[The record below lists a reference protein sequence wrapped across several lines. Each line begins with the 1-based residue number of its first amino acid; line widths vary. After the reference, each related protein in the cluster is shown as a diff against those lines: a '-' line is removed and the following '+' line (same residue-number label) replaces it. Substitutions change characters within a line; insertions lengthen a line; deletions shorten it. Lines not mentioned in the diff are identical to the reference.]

1 MGGDLD
7 LVSDEALTL
16 PLYEE
21 TPFPSQKKYQWIKKF
36 FNQHYNKMHQL
47 TLKLCEYIALGLK
60 KDRNFFRDWFEN
72 DSMSTLRSVHLLP
85 RTAGVVDCTKL
96 DTKTLKLTTPEH
108 CDSGFITLLST
119 LGYPGLQ
126 VLIDGEFKDV
136 KPIYNQMVV
145 NLGNILQRITNY

>member
-1 MGGDLD
+1 M
-7 LVSDEALTL
+7 
-16 PLYEE
+16 
-21 TPFPSQKKYQWIKKF
+21 
-36 FNQHYNKMHQL
+36 
-47 TLKLCEYIALGLK
+47 
-60 KDRNFFRDWFEN
+60 
-72 DSMSTLRSVHLLP
+72 
-85 RTAGVVDCTKL
+85 
-96 DTKTLKLTTPEH
+96 TTPEH